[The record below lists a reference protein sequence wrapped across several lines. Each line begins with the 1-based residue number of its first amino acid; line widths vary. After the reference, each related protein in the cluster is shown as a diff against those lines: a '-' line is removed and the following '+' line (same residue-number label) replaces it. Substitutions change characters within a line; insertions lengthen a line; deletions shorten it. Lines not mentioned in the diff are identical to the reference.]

1 MIPATSRRT
10 LIAGLVLGL
19 AALGAV
25 VTGVP
30 PADPAGTS
38 HSVAARAEPASAPAA
53 PLAPLGADALPSDAQ
68 LSLAMHVPRS
78 EPPPLPAPPA
88 GLTPPV
94 ATLWTRVMLQADS
107 GGAPFVI
114 LDKRA
119 ARLFVFNAEGA
130 LQGQSL
136 VLLGLAVGDDSIPGI
151 GQRPIAQIRPSERT
165 TPAGRF
171 VAEPGLNHEHED
183 IVWIDYDAAVSM
195 HRLRDSAAPAER
207 RPQRLASESVADN
220 RISMGCVNVPPPFY
234 DAHIRPTLGQG
245 GGVVYVLPETRS
257 LETQFPRLFADAPPE
272 RGPAARAPSPSS
284 PPGPRAAS
292 TL

>member
-1 MIPATSRRT
+1 MTPAAPRRT
-10 LIAGLVLGL
+10 LIAGFVLGL

-25 VTGVP
+25 VIGVP
-30 PADPAGTS
+30 PADPAGTA
-38 HSVAARAEPASAPAA
+38 HSLAPSAEPSGAPAA
-53 PLAPLGADALPSDAQ
+53 PLAPPASQAVPSDAG
-68 LSLAMHVPRS
+68 LSLARHVPRS
-78 EPPPLPAPPA
+78 DPPPLPTPPA

-94 ATLWTRVMLQADS
+94 ATLWTRVMMQADS

-119 ARLFVFNAEGA
+119 ARLFVFNGEGE

-136 VLLGLAVGDDSIPGI
+136 VLLGLAVGDDSVPGI

-220 RISMGCVNVPPPFY
+220 RISMGCVNIPPPFY

-257 LETQFPRLFADAPPE
+257 LERQFPHLFADAP
-272 RGPAARAPSPSS
+272 GPGSAARASA
-284 PPGPRAAS
+284 PPGTRTAS
-292 TL
+292 VL